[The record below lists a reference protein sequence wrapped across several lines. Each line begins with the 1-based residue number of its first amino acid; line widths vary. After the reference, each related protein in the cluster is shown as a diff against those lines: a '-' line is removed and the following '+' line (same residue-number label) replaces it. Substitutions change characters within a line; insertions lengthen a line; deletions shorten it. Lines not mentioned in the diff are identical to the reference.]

1 MDIESI
7 RRALMKPLESDTVLQ
22 DFAVLIPLFKGNHG
36 LEILF
41 EIRSHN
47 LNSQP
52 GEICLPG
59 GRLEPDET
67 LENTALRET
76 CEELGICTESVTL
89 LGTAT
94 PLITP
99 FRYAIHPFVGFL
111 HPFSFPAD
119 VHVNPDEVA
128 SVFSVPLDWF
138 MNTEPLAYT
147 VTSQFDFP
155 ADFPYH
161 LIRNGREYAW
171 KSAVYP
177 IHFYLYHE
185 TVIWGMTA
193 KIIHD
198 FCRQL
203 RAKNELGHP

>member
-1 MDIESI
+1 MNIEEV
-7 RRALMKPLESDTVLQ
+7 RQALTEPMESDSPFQ
-22 DFAVLIPLFKGNHG
+22 DFAVLIPLYESEGRIKV
-36 LEILF
+36 LF
-41 EIRSHN
+41 EIRSEN
-47 LNSQP
+47 LNNQP

-76 CEELGICTESVTL
+76 CEELGICPDKVTL

-99 FRYAIHPFVGFL
+99 FRYAIHPFVGLL
-111 HPFSFPAD
+111 HPFSCPED
-119 VHVNPDEVA
+119 IHVNPDEVA
-128 SVFSVPLDWF
+128 SVFSVPLEWF
-138 MNTEPLAYT
+138 MKNEPLEYT
-147 VTSQFDFP
+147 VATQFDFP
-155 ADFPYH
+155 EDFPYH
-161 LIRNGREYAW
+161 LIRSGRDYAW

-177 IHFYLYHE
+177 ILFYIYND
-185 TVIWGMTA
+185 TIIWGMTA

-203 RAKNELGHP
+203 NAKNELGHP